1 MTNPPQTRF
10 QTLTRLLS
18 SGTQADHL
26 LATALLLIREEM
38 AVNRAAILLTERT
51 GKLKTVCSAGIPALV
66 TSQAQLSLDKGIGSH
81 LSRTGRILRYEN
93 SDETARK
100 EMDLFGIKA
109 AVPIF
114 GQGKLAGGILL
125 DCHLTGESLT
135 NGELTELFFFLE
147 KLGESVCAARANS
160 EAICAFIEG
169 LAHHLGN
176 AAVPIATRMQLAAE
190 GKGIELDQEAKDGIA
205 KIGQITTQLRRTA
218 QEHREEKT
226 NVIESIL
233 RATQPSTQDH

>member
-1 MTNPPQTRF
+1 MRRPGRPAFRQVLKRAASAVKGLETSADDRVFLVLIARRQ
-10 QTLTRLLS
+10 LS
-18 SGTQADHL
+18 GNLQPTY
-26 LATALLLIREEM
+26 ALLPK
-38 AVNRAAILLTERT
+38 A
-51 GKLKTVCSAGIPALV
+51 
-66 TSQAQLSLDKGIGSH
+66 H
-81 LSRTGRILRYEN
+81 
-93 SDETARK
+93 DETARK

-169 LAHHLGN
+169 LVHHLGN

-190 GKGIELDQEAKDGIA
+190 GKCIELDQEAKDGIA
-205 KIGQITTQLRRTA
+205 KIGQITAQLRRTA

-233 RATQPSTQDH
+233 RATQPSTHDH